1 MLLWTI
7 QKVDAW
13 KKLQQRCVLSG
24 ERQYVEP
31 FFLNAYQW
39 LVEQMEIRVGP
50 QPESDAFPIW
60 AWYQWE
66 GQKKKP
72 DLRSSG
78 YLPKGEWGVSIEF
91 EVCEKRVLLSDFDLW
106 HYVLN
111 YWYLPLS
118 LADGDRFEAELAEKG
133 LSFYASKP
141 LPDINYHRQIVESWH
156 RIFDLGWYEE
166 EISAQPKSIQA
177 TLWELRLDD
186 VRAIRTFKAR

>member
-7 QKVDAW
+7 QAVDAW
-13 KKLQQRCVLSG
+13 KKFQQSGVLSG
-24 ERQYVEP
+24 KRQYVDP
-31 FFLNAYQW
+31 YFLDAYQW
-39 LVEQMEIRVGP
+39 LVEQMKTRIGP

-66 GQKKKP
+66 GRKKKP
-72 DLRSSG
+72 DLRSGG

-91 EVCEKRVLLSDFDLW
+91 EVCDKRVLLSDFDLW

-111 YWYLPLS
+111 YWYLPRS
-118 LADGDRFEAELAEKG
+118 LAEGDRFEAELAERG

-141 LPDINYHRQIVESWH
+141 LPDINYHRQIVESWQ
-156 RIFDLGWYEE
+156 RIFDLDWHEE
-166 EISAQPKSIQA
+166 EITARPKSIQA